1 MELTKAEIK
10 RLKSEIQANK
20 NEDEVIKLLER
31 FDTEIM
37 LVEGTALN
45 HAVNYQREGIVRK
58 LIERGANVN
67 ALYDG
72 DYTPLM
78 STVERQNKVLIK
90 LILEQNVDIDY
101 TDRYGNN
108 ALMKAVNT
116 FDLDIVKLIVEAG
129 GDPFTSKNKV
139 NYSAYNAAV
148 DMGASEIVK
157 YFEELKR

>member
-1 MELTKAEIK
+1 
-10 RLKSEIQANK
+10 
-20 NEDEVIKLLER
+20 
-31 FDTEIM
+31 M